1 MDSINRVLNS
11 KFFVPVLNFIILSL
25 IWSNIYY
32 FIRISSCNQFHL
44 SLEKQNST
52 IRQEI
57 AKINNRE
64 NYQNSLS
71 YQDKSIRERGYRLKS
86 EEVVDFSLI
95 EGLPEDP
102 GIDYLPENKISDQNN
117 IDSWIK
123 ILNGK
128 DNSSL
133 ANSSCN

>member
-1 MDSINRVLNS
+1 
-11 KFFVPVLNFIILSL
+11 
-25 IWSNIYY
+25 
-32 FIRISSCNQFHL
+32 L

-102 GIDYLPENKISDQNN
+102 SIDYLPENKISDQNN

-133 ANSSCN
+133 TSSSCN

>member
-1 MDSINRVLNS
+1 MDSVSRVLNS
-11 KFFVPVLNFIILSL
+11 KFFVPVLNFVILVL
-25 IWSNIYY
+25 IWANIYY
-32 FIRISSCNQFHL
+32 FIRISSCNEFHL
-44 SLEKQNST
+44 VLEKQNSI

-71 YQDKSIRERGYRLKS
+71 YQDKNIRERGYRLKS

-102 GIDYLPENKISDQNN
+102 SVDYLPENKVSSQNN

-123 ILNGK
+123 TLNGK
-128 DNSSL
+128 DISSL
-133 ANSSCN
+133 TNSSCN